1 MRFLLNIFIFF
12 SVFNAFSQEAPNF
25 AAVDSLYREDQF
37 YFGITYN
44 VLQNRQKGVSQNK
57 FAPSFS
63 LGFLRDMPINKN
75 RTIAIAAGI
84 GYAINNYNQNILIT
98 KTDGIPEYNIIDPEI
113 NFDKN
118 KLTLHYVDVPIEFRW
133 RTSTPESHIFW
144 RVYTGI
150 KVSYLVYDRSKYND
164 GNDKIIVTNNKDLNK
179 FNYGAYIA
187 MGRNTWNLTAYY
199 GLNNIFK
206 SAQLNDKTIDIK
218 TLNLGLMF
226 YIL

>member
-12 SVFNAFSQEAPNF
+12 SVFNVFSQEIPNF

-44 VLQNRQKGVSQNK
+44 ILQNRQKGVSQNK
-57 FAPSFS
+57 FAPSFA
-63 LGFLRDMPINKN
+63 LGFLRDMPINRD

-98 KTDGIPEYNIIDPEI
+98 ETNGIPEYNIIDPEI
-113 NFDKN
+113 NYDKN
-118 KLTLHYVDVPIEFRW
+118 KLILHYVDVPIEFRW

-150 KVSYLVYDRSKYND
+150 KVSYLVYDRSKYKE
-164 GNDKIIVTNNKDLNK
+164 GNNTIIVTNNNDLNK
-179 FNYGAYIA
+179 FHYGAYIA

-206 SAQLNDKTIDIK
+206 TAQLNDKAIDMK